1 MVHLRNLWLVDSAL
15 DDVDRTQSALRVETT
30 ERMEQVRTTTVRCGQ
45 LEHDLAHL
53 SEKEAALERRLKAYL
68 GRRDTTQRLL
78 DQGLAVDFTA
88 ASRQLEQC
96 SAIVDE
102 LETELLELMEQKD
115 DAERL
120 LVEERDRANDAKVA
134 AEKHAQMRCTKDAEL
149 VSRAQ
154 TLTGERQA
162 RWKEIKPTFLNSYK
176 VLRQRQ
182 RTALSVILDGN
193 CSECHISVAP
203 QMALEVLSSRKVLL
217 CRSCHRFLIPPPEN
231 ECED

>member
-1 MVHLRNLWLVDSAL
+1 MVHLRNLWSVDSAL
-15 DDVDRTQSALRVETT
+15 DDVQRTQSALRVETT
-30 ERMEQVRTTTVRCGQ
+30 ERMEQVKTTTATCGK
-45 LEHDLAHL
+45 LDHDLALL

-68 GRRDTTQRLL
+68 GRRDTTQRLM

-115 DAERL
+115 DAERML
-120 LVEERDRANDAKVA
+120 GEGQDRANDAKVA
-134 AEKHAQMRCTKDAEL
+134 AEKHAQMRRTKDVEL
-149 VSRAQ
+149 ESRAQ
-154 TLTGERQA
+154 TLSGERQE
-162 RWKEIKPTFLNSYK
+162 RWKEINPTFHNAYK

-203 QMALEVLSSRKVLL
+203 QMALEVLTSRKVHL

-231 ECED
+231 ESED